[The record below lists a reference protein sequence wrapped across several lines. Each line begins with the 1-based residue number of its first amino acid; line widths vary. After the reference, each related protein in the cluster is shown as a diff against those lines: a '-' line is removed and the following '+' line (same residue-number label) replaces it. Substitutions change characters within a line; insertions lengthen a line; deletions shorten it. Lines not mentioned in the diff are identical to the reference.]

1 MPSFSS
7 GAEPFIRGEFIAHVR
22 AALTPLSQ
30 LNCRLRPSR
39 RECQVVDGVL
49 GDLKE
54 SAIALRLGLS
64 PQTVHGYLKRVYRK
78 LDVHDRGG
86 LHRRIFHEWLS
97 LNARFDPGASSSVR
111 IPYAP

>member
-7 GAEPFIRGEFIAHVR
+7 GAEPFTRNEFIAHVR
-22 AALTPLSQ
+22 AALVPPSPL
-30 LNCRLRPSR
+30 NGRLRLSP
-39 RECQVVDGVL
+39 RECQVVQGVL

-97 LNARFDPGASSSVR
+97 LNPRFNPGASSSVR
-111 IPYAP
+111 TLYAP